1 MTEPLPRAVLEAD
14 GVTAVSQLVLR
25 ERFGRDLGLWQQMR
39 DSYHDDSI
47 VRISWMKGSG
57 PEFVSHSKEMAERG
71 VQANHHLGPILVTLA
86 GDRAIAQFTGT
97 IDIPSAL
104 KGIDIIMSSDA
115 RFLLRA
121 ERRVAVWRLSG
132 FDIVYLRDK
141 IAPVIPG
148 QVVVIDPQALKGFRP
163 SYRFMSYS
171 LTLSGFPVPD
181 DLPGIDRPDLVDRL
195 VREIYGWV
203 GLPVPR

>member
-1 MTEPLPRAVLEAD
+1 MTGPLPRAVLGAD

-25 ERFGRDLGLWQQMR
+25 ERFARDLGLWQQMR

-86 GDRAIAQFTGT
+86 GDRAFAKFRGP
-97 IDIPSAL
+97 IDTPSAL
-104 KGIDIIMSSDA
+104 KVIDIIMPGDA

-121 ERRVAVWRLSG
+121 ERRAAVWRLS
-132 FDIVYLRDK
+132 
-141 IAPVIPG
+141 
-148 QVVVIDPQALKGFRP
+148 
-163 SYRFMSYS
+163 
-171 LTLSGFPVPD
+171 
-181 DLPGIDRPDLVDRL
+181 
-195 VREIYGWV
+195 
-203 GLPVPR
+203 